1 MSRLGDWFQKN
12 FSLEPGKRK
21 EYLDRGAALIP
32 VATMHAIRAHKLK
45 MKEEFSTIEN
55 ERLAAMLTAGFLTCM
70 KDDVDWKRLE
80 PEKALGLWA
89 GVAATMVGI
98 MMEPEKKQQDRG
110 EESEEEADSDDEDA
124 E

>member
-1 MSRLGDWFQKN
+1 
-12 FSLEPGKRK
+12 
-21 EYLDRGAALIP
+21 
-32 VATMHAIRAHKLK
+32 
-45 MKEEFSTIEN
+45 MKDEFSTIEN

-80 PEKALGLWA
+80 PEKALELWA

-98 MMEPEKKQQDRG
+98 MMEPEEKQQDRG